1 MRFFLKFML
10 FFVFAVP
17 LALTGVVFLAID
29 DHPKI
34 NRAAEITPD
43 NIGRAKRILDKNDP
57 RNLKPGAVRTISVS
71 ETDLDLA
78 ANYIAQQYAG
88 GSAHVA
94 LSGDVIHM
102 SASVS
107 LPRNPVARFMNTE
120 AVLSP
125 SSPLPRFER
134 LRVGSVPLP
143 GWLADWLLDRF
154 LITYLGEEAYN
165 SARNAIRQVR
175 IHDGSIAV
183 TYQWQSNLPDHFRA
197 VFLPPD
203 ERERL
208 RVYQARLTG
217 VTRSLKSPNVSLID
231 LIHPLFETAQQRSQ
245 KGDPV
250 AENRA
255 AIFVLTFY
263 VNDKNLEAV
272 IPSAKDWPHPMQYQA
287 TLNGRHDFSQHFIVS
302 AALAANAGTPLSD
315 AVGLYKEIEDSRSGS
330 GFSFNDIA
338 ADRAGTRFG
347 EWATQ
352 SAASARRLQKRLGT
366 GVNEQ
371 DLMPP
376 TEDLPE
382 FMAEAEFKRRFGGI
396 DAPPYKHMMA
406 EIERRIAA
414 LTLYR

>member
-78 ANYIAQQYAG
+78 ANYMAQQYAG

-107 LPRNPVARFMNTE
+107 LPRNPVGRFINTE

-125 SSPLPRFER
+125 SSPLPHFER

-165 SARNAIRQVR
+165 SARNAIMQVR
-175 IHDGSIAV
+175 VGDSNIAV
-183 TYQWQSNLPDHFRA
+183 TYQWQSNLQDQLRTALLAPA
-197 VFLPPD
+197 
-203 ERERL
+203 EQERL
-208 RVYQARLTG
+208 RVYQERLTG

-263 VNDKNLEAV
+263 VNDKHLETV
-272 IPSAKDWPHPMQYQA
+272 IPDAKDWPRPTQRKA

-315 AVGLYKEIEDSRSGS
+315 AVGVYKEIQDSRSGS

-347 EWATQ
+347 EWAVQ
-352 SAASARRLQKRLGT
+352 SARTLQRRLAGGISER
-366 GVNEQ
+366 E
-371 DLMPP
+371 LMPP

-382 FMAEAEFKRRFGGI
+382 FMPEAEFKRRFGGI
-396 DAPPYKHMMA
+396 DAPPYKEMMA
-406 EIERRIAA
+406 EIEQRIAA
-414 LTLYR
+414 LDLYR

>member
-78 ANYIAQQYAG
+78 ANYMAQQYAG

-94 LSGDVIHM
+94 LSGGVIHM

-107 LPRNPVARFMNTE
+107 LPRNPVGRFMNAE

-125 SSPLPRFER
+125 SSPLPRFES
-134 LRVGSVPLP
+134 LRVGGVPVP
-143 GWLADWLLDRF
+143 GWIADWLLNRILF
-154 LITYLGEEAYN
+154 TYLGEEAYN
-165 SARNAIRQVR
+165 SARNAIMQVR
-175 IHDGSIAV
+175 VGDSNIAV
-183 TYQWQSNLPDHFRA
+183 TYQWQSNLQDQLRTALLAPA
-197 VFLPPD
+197 
-203 ERERL
+203 EQERL
-208 RVYQARLTG
+208 RVYQERLTG

-263 VNDKNLEAV
+263 VNDKHLETV
-272 IPSAKDWPHPMQYQA
+272 IPSAKNWPHPMRYQA

-352 SAASARRLQKRLGT
+352 SAASARSLQKRLGT
-366 GVNEQ
+366 GVNER

-376 TEDLPE
+376 TKDLPE
-382 FMAEAEFKRRFGGI
+382 FMPEAEFKRRFGGI
-396 DAPPYKHMMA
+396 DASPYKQMMA
-406 EIERRIAA
+406 EIEQRIAA
-414 LTLYR
+414 LDLYR

>member
-10 FFVFAVP
+10 FSVFAIP
-17 LALTGVVFLAID
+17 LALTGMVFLAID

-57 RNLKPGAVRTISVS
+57 RNLQPGAVRTISVS

-94 LSGDVIHM
+94 LSDGAIHM
-102 SASVS
+102 STSVS
-107 LPRNPVARFMNTE
+107 LPRNPVGRFINADT
-120 AVLSP
+120 VLRP
-125 SSPLPRFER
+125 STPLPRFER

-183 TYQWQSNLPDHFRA
+183 TYQWQSNLPDQLRTA
-197 VFLPPD
+197 LLAPE

-208 RVYQARLTG
+208 RVYQARLTE
-217 VTRSLKSPNVSLID
+217 VSRWLRADNVSLTEFTV
-231 LIHPLFETAQQRSQ
+231 PLFELAQERSK

-263 VNDKNLEAV
+263 VNDKRLETV
-272 IPSAKDWPHPMQYQA
+272 IPGAKDWPRPTQRQA

-315 AVGLYKEIEDSRSGS
+315 AVGVYKEIQDSRGGS

-347 EWATQ
+347 EWAVQ
-352 SAASARRLQKRLGT
+352 NARKLQRRLASGISER
-366 GVNEQ
+366 

-382 FMAEAEFKRRFGGI
+382 FMPEAEFKRRFGGI
-396 DAPPYKHMMA
+396 DAPRYQHMMA
-406 EIERRIAA
+406 EIERRIAV

>member
-17 LALTGVVFLAID
+17 LALTGVVFLAVD

-94 LSGDVIHM
+94 LSGGVIHV

-107 LPRNPVARFMNTE
+107 LPRNPVGRFMNAE

-125 SSPLPRFER
+125 SSPLPRFES
-134 LRVGSVPLP
+134 LRVGGVPVP
-143 GWLADWLLDRF
+143 GWIADWLLNRILF
-154 LITYLGEEAYN
+154 TYLGAEAYN
-165 SARNAIRQVR
+165 SARNAIMQVR
-175 IHDGSIAV
+175 IGDSNIAV
-183 TYQWQSNLPDHFRA
+183 TYQWQSNLQDQLRTALLAPA
-197 VFLPPD
+197 
-203 ERERL
+203 EQERL
-208 RVYQARLTG
+208 RVYQERLTG

-263 VNDKNLEAV
+263 VNGRNIEEV
-272 IPSAKDWPHPMQYQA
+272 IPSARNWPHPMQYQA

-315 AVGLYKEIEDSRSGS
+315 AVGVYKEIEDSRGGS

-347 EWATQ
+347 EWAIQ
-352 SAASARRLQKRLGT
+352 RAGKLQRRLAGGIGER
-366 GVNEQ
+366 

-382 FMAEAEFKRRFGGI
+382 FMPEAEFKRRFGGI

>member
-17 LALTGVVFLAID
+17 LALTGVVFLAVD

-34 NRAAEITPD
+34 NRAAEITPN

-71 ETDLDLA
+71 EPDLDLA

-102 SASVS
+102 SASVP
-107 LPRNPVARFMNTE
+107 LPRNPVGRFINTE

-125 SSPLPRFER
+125 SSPLPHFER
-134 LRVGSVPLP
+134 LRVGKVPLP
-143 GWLADWLLDRF
+143 AWLADWLLDRF

-165 SARNAIRQVR
+165 SARNAIMQVR
-175 IHDGSIAV
+175 IGDSNIAV
-183 TYQWQSNLPDHFRA
+183 TYQWQSNLQDQLRTALLAPA
-197 VFLPPD
+197 
-203 ERERL
+203 EQERL
-208 RVYQARLTG
+208 RVYQERLTG

-263 VNDKNLEAV
+263 VNDKSLEAV
-272 IPSAKDWPHPMQYQA
+272 ISSAKDWPHPMRYQA

-315 AVGLYKEIEDSRSGS
+315 AVGLYKEIEDSRGGS

-347 EWATQ
+347 EWAVQ
-352 SAASARRLQKRLGT
+352 SAGNLQRRLAGGISER
-366 GVNEQ
+366 

-406 EIERRIAA
+406 EIKRRIAA

>member
-17 LALTGVVFLAID
+17 LALAGVVFLAID

-71 ETDLDLA
+71 EPDLDLA

-107 LPRNPVARFMNTE
+107 LPRNPVGRFINAE

-125 SSPLPRFER
+125 SSPLPRFES
-134 LRVGSVPLP
+134 LRVGGVPVP
-143 GWLADWLLDRF
+143 GWIADWLLNRILF
-154 LITYLGEEAYN
+154 TYLGEEAYN
-165 SARNAIRQVR
+165 SARNTIMQVR
-175 IHDGSIAV
+175 IGDSNIAV
-183 TYQWQSNLPDHFRA
+183 TYQWQSNLQDQLRTALLAPA
-197 VFLPPD
+197 
-203 ERERL
+203 EQERL
-208 RVYQARLTG
+208 RIYQERLTG

-272 IPSAKDWPHPMQYQA
+272 IPSAKNWPHPMRYHA

-315 AVGLYKEIEDSRSGS
+315 AVGLYKEIEDSRGGS

-338 ADRAGTRFG
+338 ADRAGRRFG

-352 SAASARRLQKRLGT
+352 SAGKLQRRLAGGISER
-366 GVNEQ
+366 

-382 FMAEAEFKRRFGGI
+382 FMPEAEFKQRFGGI